1 MKNTEKKEHKF
12 LKLVN
17 TPVKRVSAFALATVI
32 GVGSVVTVMATTGK
46 ATILDNGVSY
56 RVNLTTTNT
65 EELLEKANIQV
76 GSNDIVER
84 DDTNGVVIKIR
95 REMDATVEADGAEK
109 TVSAHYGD
117 KVSDVIAEAGVVL
130 DDNDAVNVDING
142 ELTNNTDL
150 VVTRYHKVTVHD
162 NGATQIV
169 DVPEGTVAN
178 VLSAANI
185 TLGEEDTLSV
195 AEAEPVTDGM
205 EITVNR
211 VTYATQTVTEDV
223 PFETEVIET
232 ADLYKG
238 ETQVQTAG
246 VNGTKTAVKE
256 CKFVNGQL
264 VESTDVAVLS
274 ETAPVAEVQ
283 LVGTKTK
290 PAAVTSVSTA
300 SASAQTGATI
310 SGNTIVDANGNVLN
324 VARVIT
330 GECTAY
336 TGGGI
341 TATGAPAAVG
351 RVAVNPN
358 VIPYGTKLYI
368 ASPDGS
374 VVYGY
379 AIASDTGGALMSGR
393 VLVDLYYNTRRMCQL
408 WPSSNERLYFGII

>member
-65 EELLEKANIQV
+65 EELLEKANIQI

-95 REMDATVEADGAEK
+95 REMAATVEADGAEK

-117 KVSDVIAEAGVVL
+117 KVSDIIAEAGVVL

-142 ELTNNTDL
+142 ELTDNTDL
-150 VVTRYHKVTVHD
+150 VVTRYNKVAVHD
-162 NGATQIV
+162 NGTTQIV

-178 VLSAANI
+178 VLPAANI

-195 AEAEPVTDGM
+195 AETEPVTDGM
-205 EITVNR
+205 EVTVNR
-211 VTYATQTVTEDV
+211 VTYATQTVTEDI

-393 VLVDLYYNTRRMCQL
+393 VLVDLYYNTQGECINFGRRQMNVYIL
-408 WPSSNERLYFGII
+408 A

>member
-130 DDNDAVNVDING
+130 DDNDAVNADING
-142 ELTNNTDL
+142 ELTDNTDL

-195 AEAEPVTDGM
+195 AETEPVTDGM

-274 ETAPVAEVQ
+274 ETAPVTEVQ

-358 VIPYGTKLYI
+358 VIPYGTNLYI

-393 VLVDLYYNTRRMCQL
+393 VLVDLYYNTQGECINFGRRQMNVYIL
-408 WPSSNERLYFGII
+408 A

>member
-1 MKNTEKKEHKF
+1 M
-12 LKLVN
+12 
-17 TPVKRVSAFALATVI
+17 
-32 GVGSVVTVMATTGK
+32 
-46 ATILDNGVSY
+46 
-56 RVNLTTTNT
+56 
-65 EELLEKANIQV
+65 
-76 GSNDIVER
+76 
-84 DDTNGVVIKIR
+84 
-95 REMDATVEADGAEK
+95 
-109 TVSAHYGD
+109 
-117 KVSDVIAEAGVVL
+117 
-130 DDNDAVNVDING
+130 
-142 ELTNNTDL
+142 
-150 VVTRYHKVTVHD
+150 
-162 NGATQIV
+162 
-169 DVPEGTVAN
+169 
-178 VLSAANI
+178 
-185 TLGEEDTLSV
+185 
-195 AEAEPVTDGM
+195 
-205 EITVNR
+205 
-211 VTYATQTVTEDV
+211 
-223 PFETEVIET
+223 
-232 ADLYKG
+232 
-238 ETQVQTAG
+238 
-246 VNGTKTAVKE
+246 KE

-393 VLVDLYYNTRRMCQL
+393 VLVDLYYNTQGECINFGRRQMNVYIL
-408 WPSSNERLYFGII
+408 A

>member
-393 VLVDLYYNTRRMCQL
+393 VLVDLYYNTQGECINFGRRQMNVYIL
-408 WPSSNERLYFGII
+408 A

>member
-1 MKNTEKKEHKF
+1 M
-12 LKLVN
+12 LV
-17 TPVKRVSAFALATVI
+17 LLHWLQLL

-65 EELLEKANIQV
+65 EELLEKANIEV
-76 GSNDIVER
+76 GSNDIIER

-95 REMDATVEADGAEK
+95 REMDATVEADGAEQ
-109 TVSAHYGD
+109 TVSVHYGD

-130 DDNDAVNVDING
+130 DDNDAVNTDING
-142 ELTNNTDL
+142 ELTDNADI

-162 NGATQIV
+162 NGITQIV

-178 VLSAANI
+178 VLPVANI

-195 AEAEPVTDGM
+195 AESEPVIDGM
-205 EITVNR
+205 EVTVNR
-211 VTYATQTVTEDV
+211 VTYATQTVTEDI
-223 PFETEVIET
+223 PFETKVIET

-264 VESTDVAVLS
+264 VESTDVVVLS
-274 ETAPVAEVQ
+274 ETAPVAEVK
-283 LVGTKTK
+283 LVGTKAK
-290 PAAVTSVSTA
+290 PAAVTSVSST

-341 TATGAPAAVG
+341 TSTGAPAAVG

-374 VVYGY
+374 IVYGY

-393 VLVDLYYNTRRMCQL
+393 VLVDLYYNTQGECINFGRRQMNVYIL
-408 WPSSNERLYFGII
+408 A

>member
-117 KVSDVIAEAGVVL
+117 KVSDVIAEAG
-130 DDNDAVNVDING
+130 DNDAVNVDING

-393 VLVDLYYNTRRMCQL
+393 VLVDLYYNTLGECVNFGRRQMNVYTL
-408 WPSSNERLYFGII
+408 A

>member
-1 MKNTEKKEHKF
+1 MKNTEKQEHKF

-17 TPVKRVSAFALATVI
+17 TPVKRVCAFALATVI

-76 GSNDIVER
+76 GLNDIVER

-95 REMDATVEADGAEK
+95 REMDATVEADGTEK
-109 TVSAHYGD
+109 TVSVHYGD

-130 DDNDAVNVDING
+130 DDNDTVNTDING
-142 ELTNNTDL
+142 ELTDNTNL
-150 VVTRYHKVTVHD
+150 IVTRYHKVTVHD
-162 NGATQIV
+162 NGTTQIV

-178 VLSAANI
+178 VLPVADI

-195 AEAEPVTDGM
+195 AETEPVTDGM

-211 VTYATQTVTEDV
+211 VTYATQTVSEDI
-223 PFETEVIET
+223 PFETEVSET

-274 ETAPVAEVQ
+274 ETAPVTEVQ
-283 LVGTKTK
+283 LAGTKAK
-290 PAAVTSVSTA
+290 PAAVTSVSTT

-374 VVYGY
+374 IVYGY

-393 VLVDLYYNTRRMCQL
+393 VLADLYYNTQGECINFGRRQMNVYIL
-408 WPSSNERLYFGII
+408 A

>member
-32 GVGSVVTVMATTGK
+32 GVGSVVTVMAATGK

-95 REMDATVEADGAEK
+95 REMDATVEADGTEK
-109 TVSAHYGD
+109 TVCAHYGD

-130 DDNDAVNVDING
+130 DDNDTVNADINS
-142 ELTNNTDL
+142 ELTGDIDL

-162 NGATQIV
+162 NGITQIV
-169 DVPEGTVAN
+169 DVPEGTVVN
-178 VLSAANI
+178 VLPAANI

-195 AEAEPVTDGM
+195 AETEPVTDGM

-211 VTYATQTVTEDV
+211 VTYATQTVTDDI

-232 ADLYKG
+232 TDLYKG

-264 VESTDVAVLS
+264 VESTDAAVLS

-290 PAAVTSVSTA
+290 PAAVTSVSTT
-300 SASAQTGATI
+300 SASTQTGTTI

-374 VVYGY
+374 IVYGY

-393 VLVDLYYNTRRMCQL
+393 VLVDLYYNTQGECINFGRRQMNVYIL
-408 WPSSNERLYFGII
+408 A

>member
-65 EELLEKANIQV
+65 EELLEKANIQI

-95 REMDATVEADGAEK
+95 REMAATVEADGAEQ

-142 ELTNNTDL
+142 ELTDNTDL
-150 VVTRYHKVTVHD
+150 VVTRYHKVAVHD
-162 NGATQIV
+162 YGTTQIV

-178 VLSAANI
+178 VLPAANI

-195 AEAEPVTDGM
+195 AETEPVTDGM
-205 EITVNR
+205 EVTVNR
-211 VTYATQTVTEDV
+211 VTYATQTVTEDI

-393 VLVDLYYNTRRMCQL
+393 VLVDLYYNTQGECINFGRRQMNVYIL
-408 WPSSNERLYFGII
+408 A

>member
-65 EELLEKANIQV
+65 EELLEKANIEV
-76 GSNDIVER
+76 GSNDIIER

-95 REMDATVEADGAEK
+95 REMDATVEADGAEQ
-109 TVSAHYGD
+109 TVSVHYGD

-130 DDNDAVNVDING
+130 DDNDAVNTDING
-142 ELTNNTDL
+142 ELTDNADI

-162 NGATQIV
+162 NGITQIV

-178 VLSAANI
+178 VLPVANI

-195 AEAEPVTDGM
+195 AESEPVIDGM
-205 EITVNR
+205 EVTVNR
-211 VTYATQTVTEDV
+211 VTYATQTVTEDI
-223 PFETEVIET
+223 PFETKVIET

-264 VESTDVAVLS
+264 VESTDVVVLS
-274 ETAPVAEVQ
+274 ETAPVAEVK
-283 LVGTKTK
+283 LVGTKAK
-290 PAAVTSVSTA
+290 PAAVTSVSST

-374 VVYGY
+374 IVYGY

-393 VLVDLYYNTRRMCQL
+393 VLVDLYYNTQGECINFGRRQMNVYIL
-408 WPSSNERLYFGII
+408 A

>member
-1 MKNTEKKEHKF
+1 MKNTKKKEHKF

-17 TPVKRVSAFALATVI
+17 TPLKRISAFALVTVI

-56 RVNLTTTNT
+56 RVNLTTTDT
-65 EELLEKANIQV
+65 EQLLEKANIEV
-76 GSNDIVER
+76 GPNDIVER
-84 DDTNGVVIKIR
+84 DDTNGVVIEIR
-95 REMDATVEADGAEK
+95 REMEATVAADGAEK

-117 KVSDVIAEAGVVL
+117 KVSDVIAQAGVAL
-130 DDNDAVNVDING
+130 DDNDTVNADVDSA
-142 ELTNNTDL
+142 LTDNADL

-162 NGATQIV
+162 NGTTQVV
-169 DVPEGTVAN
+169 DVPEGTAVN
-178 VLSAANI
+178 VLSSANI

-195 AEAEPVTDGM
+195 AETEPLTDGM

-211 VTYATQTVTEDV
+211 VTYATQTVTESI
-223 PFETEVIET
+223 PFETEIIET
-232 ADLYKG
+232 ADLYEG
-238 ETQVQTAG
+238 ETQVQTTGA
-246 VNGTKTAVKE
+246 NGTKTAVKE

-264 VESTDVAVLS
+264 VESKDVAVLS
-274 ETAPVAEVQ
+274 ETEPVTEVQ

-290 PAAVTSVSTA
+290 SVAVTPTPTASKSTQTNAAV
-300 SASAQTGATI
+300 
-310 SGNTIVDANGNVLN
+310 SGNTIIDVNGNVLN

-358 VIPYGTKLYI
+358 IIPYGTKLYI

-374 VVYGY
+374 FVYGY

-393 VLVDLYYNTRRMCQL
+393 VLVDLYYDSLGECVNFGRRQMNVYIL
-408 WPSSNERLYFGII
+408 A

>member
-393 VLVDLYYNTRRMCQL
+393 VLVDLYYNTLGESVNFGRRQMNVYIL
-408 WPSSNERLYFGII
+408 A

>member
-393 VLVDLYYNTRRMCQL
+393 VLVDLYYNTLGECVNFDRRQMNVYIL
-408 WPSSNERLYFGII
+408 A

>member
-178 VLSAANI
+178 VLSATNI

-393 VLVDLYYNTRRMCQL
+393 VLVDLYYNTLGECVNFGRRQMNVYIL
-408 WPSSNERLYFGII
+408 A

>member
-130 DDNDAVNVDING
+130 DDNDAVNADING
-142 ELTNNTDL
+142 ELTDNTDL

-195 AEAEPVTDGM
+195 AETEPVTDGM

-274 ETAPVAEVQ
+274 ETAPVTEVQ

-324 VARVIT
+324 VARVIP
-330 GECTAY
+330 GDCTAY

-393 VLVDLYYNTRRMCQL
+393 VLVDLYYNTQGECINFGRRQMNVYIL
-408 WPSSNERLYFGII
+408 A

>member
-393 VLVDLYYNTRRMCQL
+393 VLVDLYYNTLGECVNFGRRQMNDYIL
-408 WPSSNERLYFGII
+408 A

>member
-178 VLSAANI
+178 VLPAANI

-195 AEAEPVTDGM
+195 AETEPVTDGM
-205 EITVNR
+205 EVTVNR
-211 VTYATQTVTEDV
+211 VTYATQTVTEDI

-393 VLVDLYYNTRRMCQL
+393 VLVDLYYNTQGECINFGRRQMNVYIL
-408 WPSSNERLYFGII
+408 A

>member
-393 VLVDLYYNTRRMCQL
+393 VLVDLYYNTLGECV
-408 WPSSNERLYFGII
+408 NFGRQIGRAHV

>member
-246 VNGTKTAVKE
+246 VNGIKNCCE
-256 CKFVNGQL
+256 G
-264 VESTDVAVLS
+264 
-274 ETAPVAEVQ
+274 
-283 LVGTKTK
+283 
-290 PAAVTSVSTA
+290 
-300 SASAQTGATI
+300 
-310 SGNTIVDANGNVLN
+310 
-324 VARVIT
+324 
-330 GECTAY
+330 
-336 TGGGI
+336 
-341 TATGAPAAVG
+341 
-351 RVAVNPN
+351 
-358 VIPYGTKLYI
+358 
-368 ASPDGS
+368 
-374 VVYGY
+374 
-379 AIASDTGGALMSGR
+379 M
-393 VLVDLYYNTRRMCQL
+393 
-408 WPSSNERLYFGII
+408 

>member
-65 EELLEKANIQV
+65 EELLEKANIQI

-95 REMDATVEADGAEK
+95 REMAATVEADGAEQ

-142 ELTNNTDL
+142 ELTDNTDL

-162 NGATQIV
+162 NGTTQIV

-178 VLSAANI
+178 VLPAANI

-195 AEAEPVTDGM
+195 AETEPVTDGM
-205 EITVNR
+205 EVTVNR
-211 VTYATQTVTEDV
+211 VTYATQTVTEDI

-393 VLVDLYYNTRRMCQL
+393 VLVDLYYNTQGECINFGRRQMNVYIL
-408 WPSSNERLYFGII
+408 A

>member
-17 TPVKRVSAFALATVI
+17 TPVKRISAFALATVI

-56 RVNLTTTNT
+56 RVNLTTTNI

-76 GSNDIVER
+76 GSNDIIER

-95 REMDATVEADGAEK
+95 REMDATVEADGTEQ

-117 KVSDVIAEAGVVL
+117 KVSDVIAEAGVIL

-142 ELTNNTDL
+142 ELTDNTDL
-150 VVTRYHKVTVHD
+150 VITRYHKVTVHD
-162 NGATQIV
+162 NGTTQIV

-178 VLSAANI
+178 VLPAANI
-185 TLGEEDTLSV
+185 TLGEEDALSV
-195 AEAEPVTDGM
+195 AETEPVTDGM

-211 VTYATQTVTEDV
+211 VTYATQTVTEDI
-223 PFETEVIET
+223 PFETKVIET

-264 VESTDVAVLS
+264 VESTDVVVLS
-274 ETAPVAEVQ
+274 ETAPVAEVK
-283 LVGTKTK
+283 LVGTKAK
-290 PAAVTSVSTA
+290 PVAVTSAST
-300 SASAQTGATI
+300 QTGATI

-393 VLVDLYYNTRRMCQL
+393 VLADLYYNTQGECINFGRRQMNVYIL
-408 WPSSNERLYFGII
+408 A

>member
-65 EELLEKANIQV
+65 EELLEKANIQI

-95 REMDATVEADGAEK
+95 REMAATVEADGAEQ

-142 ELTNNTDL
+142 ELTDNTDL
-150 VVTRYHKVTVHD
+150 VVTRYHKVAVHD
-162 NGATQIV
+162 NGTTQIV

-178 VLSAANI
+178 VLPAANI

-195 AEAEPVTDGM
+195 AETEPVTDGM
-205 EITVNR
+205 EVTVNR
-211 VTYATQTVTEDV
+211 VTYATQTVTEDI

-310 SGNTIVDANGNVLN
+310 PGNTIVDANGNVLN

-330 GECTAY
+330 GECTVY

-393 VLVDLYYNTRRMCQL
+393 VLVDLYYNTQGECINFGRRQMNVYIL
-408 WPSSNERLYFGII
+408 A

>member
-130 DDNDAVNVDING
+130 DDNDAVNADING
-142 ELTNNTDL
+142 ELTDNTDL

-195 AEAEPVTDGM
+195 AETEPVTDGM

-274 ETAPVAEVQ
+274 ETAPVTEVQ

-368 ASPDGS
+368 VSPDGS

-393 VLVDLYYNTRRMCQL
+393 VLVDLYYNTQGECINFGRRQMNVYIL
-408 WPSSNERLYFGII
+408 A

>member
-358 VIPYGTKLYI
+358 VIPYGTKVYI

-393 VLVDLYYNTRRMCQL
+393 VLVDLYYNTLGECVNFGRRKMNVYIL
-408 WPSSNERLYFGII
+408 A

>member
-95 REMDATVEADGAEK
+95 REMAATVEADGAEQ

-130 DDNDAVNVDING
+130 DDNDAINVDING
-142 ELTNNTDL
+142 ELTDNTDL
-150 VVTRYHKVTVHD
+150 VVTRYHKVTVYD
-162 NGATQIV
+162 NGTTQMI

-178 VLSAANI
+178 VLPAANI

-195 AEAEPVTDGM
+195 AETEPVTDGM

-211 VTYATQTVTEDV
+211 VTYATQTVTEDI

-290 PAAVTSVSTA
+290 PVAVTSVSTA

-358 VIPYGTKLYI
+358 IIPYGTKLYI

-393 VLVDLYYNTRRMCQL
+393 VLVDLYYNTLGECVNFGRRQMNVYIL
-408 WPSSNERLYFGII
+408 A

>member
-65 EELLEKANIQV
+65 EELLEKANIEV
-76 GSNDIVER
+76 GSNDIIER

-95 REMDATVEADGAEK
+95 REMDATVEADGAEQ
-109 TVSAHYGD
+109 TVSVHYGD

-130 DDNDAVNVDING
+130 DDNDAVNTDING
-142 ELTNNTDL
+142 ELTDNADI

-162 NGATQIV
+162 NGITQIV

-178 VLSAANI
+178 VLPVANI

-195 AEAEPVTDGM
+195 AESEPVIDGM
-205 EITVNR
+205 EVTVNR
-211 VTYATQTVTEDV
+211 VTYATQTVTEDI
-223 PFETEVIET
+223 PFETKVIET

-264 VESTDVAVLS
+264 VESTDVVVLS
-274 ETAPVAEVQ
+274 ETAPVAEVK
-283 LVGTKTK
+283 LVGTKAK
-290 PAAVTSVSTA
+290 PAAVTSVSST

-374 VVYGY
+374 IVYGY

-393 VLVDLYYNTRRMCQL
+393 VLADLYYNTQSECINFGRRQMNVYIL
-408 WPSSNERLYFGII
+408 A

>member
-65 EELLEKANIQV
+65 EELLEKANIQI

-95 REMDATVEADGAEK
+95 REMAATVEADGAEQ

-142 ELTNNTDL
+142 ELTDNTDL

-162 NGATQIV
+162 NGTTQIV

-178 VLSAANI
+178 VLPAANI

-195 AEAEPVTDGM
+195 AETEPVTDGM
-205 EITVNR
+205 EVTVNR
-211 VTYATQTVTEDV
+211 VTYATQTVTEDI

-232 ADLYKG
+232 PDLYKG

-393 VLVDLYYNTRRMCQL
+393 VLVDLYYNTQGECINFGRRQMNVYIL
-408 WPSSNERLYFGII
+408 A